1 MLLEAQP
8 PAGPGELA
16 GSVAGAVVGH
26 DALDDDAE
34 RCVVGDGGLEEGYGT
49 ALALALHELAE
60 GHAGGVVDAD
70 MDELPA
76 DTAAVALALAVTG
89 DAVADL
95 VEFAELFDVDV
106 DHLAG
111 LLALVTA
118 GGVRRVRRG
127 RRFHGAPAVAP
138 VARGGGPGARH

>member
-26 DALDDDAE
+26 DPLDDDAQ
-34 RCVVGDGGLEEGYGT
+34 RCVAGDGGLEEGYGA
-49 ALALALHELAE
+49 ALALALHEVAE

-70 MDELPA
+70 MDVLPA
-76 DTAAVALALAVTG
+76 DAAAVALALAVAG
-89 DAVADL
+89 DAMAYL
-95 VEFAELFDVDV
+95 IELAELFDVDM

-111 LLALVTA
+111 LLALIPA
-118 GGVRRVRRG
+118 GWVWPVQGTQLALG
-127 RRFHGAPAVAP
+127 PALA
-138 VARGGGPGARH
+138 GPTST